1 MRTTSAAFIVA
12 LLTLIIAVPAVQA
25 TPTEV
30 NVRIEGRTETLF
42 EGPILTEGR
51 NVRASS
57 DTKAPKGG
65 RRCNGL
71 NNGQNPTPGPT
82 PTAASVDAMS
92 ILGEDFDGLWYGEP
106 FEDYFIKRWGPDGQ
120 SEAKGEF
127 WGVGVNNVFTSVGG
141 CQYQLDGGDEVL
153 WAYDAFSGRPR
164 LGLYP
169 AGYSGGAKPLT
180 AMAELNVPFEVEV
193 DAWDATGEG
202 DPPDSPQRT
211 GSEPFEGAEV
221 APMTIGS
228 GGYEKVDTGSSAMEE
243 TDEHGLA
250 EITFTES
257 GWQRIKATVV
267 GSGKESVVRSN
278 RLDVCVPDPPASDC
292 GPLLPDDLVRTPPPG
307 EPEGPEGEEPQPQGP
322 QPDGGGQ
329 SGSAQQGSGAASP
342 PTAAGQVQL
351 QLPRVDRSRIAQ
363 GLVKVSWRVLDP
375 GAGIEK
381 WTISSKTVGRKGA
394 RYVPRARGKGGT
406 SAALR
411 LPGGA
416 TYLLRITV
424 TDALGRS
431 STAPI
436 GKVQV
441 PA

>member
-1 MRTTSAAFIVA
+1 MRTVSAAFTVA
-12 LLTLIIAVPAVQA
+12 LLILSLAVPAAQA

-42 EGPILTEGR
+42 EGPILTEGH

-82 PTAASVDAMS
+82 PTTASVDAMS
-92 ILGEDFDGLWYGEP
+92 IIDEDFDGLWYGEP

-141 CQYQLDGGDEVL
+141 CQYQLDAGDAVL
-153 WAYDAFSGRPR
+153 WTYDAFSGRPR

-180 AMAELNVPFEVEV
+180 ALAELNEPFEVEV

-202 DPPDSPQRT
+202 DPPASPQRT

-221 APMTIGS
+221 APMTVGS
-228 GGYEKVDTGSSAMEE
+228 GGYEKVDTGSSAMVE

-250 EITFTES
+250 EIIFTEP

-278 RLDVCVPDPPASDC
+278 RLDVCVPDPPATDC
-292 GPLLPDDLVRTPPPG
+292 GPLLPDDLVRTPPPV
-307 EPEGPEGEEPQPQGP
+307 EPEGPGEEEPSQPE
-322 QPDGGGQ
+322 GGGQ
-329 SGSAQQGSGAASP
+329 AGSAQQGSGAAPP
-342 PTAAGQVQL
+342 PTAVGQVQL

-363 GLVKVSWRVLDP
+363 GVVKVSWRVLDP

-381 WTISSKTVGRKGA
+381 WTISSKTLGRKGA

-431 STAPI
+431 STASI

>member
-1 MRTTSAAFIVA
+1 MRTVSAAFSVA
-12 LLTLIIAVPAVQA
+12 LLTLSLAVPTAQA
-25 TPTEV
+25 APTEV

-42 EGPILTEGR
+42 EGPILTEGH

-82 PTAASVDAMS
+82 PTAASVDAMG

-141 CQYQLDGGDEVL
+141 CQYQLDAGDEVL

-169 AGYSGGAKPLT
+169 AGYPGGAKPLT
-180 AMAELNVPFEVEV
+180 ALAELNEPFAVEV

-221 APMTIGS
+221 APMTIGA
-228 GGYEKVDTGSSAMEE
+228 GGYEKVNTASSAMVK

-250 EITFTES
+250 EIVFTEP

-278 RLDVCVPDPPASDC
+278 RLDVCVPDPPETDC
-292 GPLLPDDLVRTPPPG
+292 GPLLPEDLVRTPPSV
-307 EPEGPEGEEPQPQGP
+307 EPEDPEEEGPPPQGQ
-322 QPDGGGQ
+322 QPD
-329 SGSAQQGSGAASP
+329 SAGPGPGPAAGDTSL
-342 PTAAGQVQL
+342 TAARQVQL
-351 QLPRVDRSRIAQ
+351 QLPRLDRSRIAQ
-363 GLVKVSWRVLDP
+363 GLVKISWRVLDP
-375 GAGIEK
+375 GVGIEK
-381 WTISSKTVGRKGA
+381 WTISSKTLGRRGA
-394 RYVPRARGKGGT
+394 RYVTRARGRSGT

-411 LPGGA
+411 LPGGG

-436 GKVQV
+436 GKVSV

>member
-1 MRTTSAAFIVA
+1 MRTASAAFTVA
-12 LLTLIIAVPAVQA
+12 LLTLSLAVPTAQA

-42 EGPILTEGR
+42 EGPILTEGH

-57 DTKAPKGG
+57 DMKAPKGG

-92 ILGEDFDGLWYGEP
+92 IIDEDFDGLWYGEP

-127 WGVGVNNVFTSVGG
+127 WGVAVNNVFTSVGG
-141 CQYQLDGGDEVL
+141 CQYQLDAGDEVL

-164 LGLYP
+164 LGLYT

-180 AMAELNVPFEVEV
+180 AMAELNEPFEVEV
-193 DAWDATGEG
+193 DAWDATGES
-202 DPPDSPQRT
+202 DPPASPQRI

-221 APMTIGS
+221 APMTVGS
-228 GGYEKVDTGSSAMEE
+228 GGYEKVDTGSSAMVE

-250 EITFTES
+250 EIIFTEP

-278 RLDVCVPDPPASDC
+278 RLDVCVPDPPATDC
-292 GPLLPDDLVRTPPPG
+292 GPLLPDDLVRTPPPV
-307 EPEGPEGEEPQPQGP
+307 EPEGPGEEEPSQPEA
-322 QPDGGGQ
+322 GGQ
-329 SGSAQQGSGAASP
+329 PGSAQQGSGAAP
-342 PTAAGQVQL
+342 TPTAVGQVQL

-381 WTISSKTVGRKGA
+381 WTISSKTLGRKGG
-394 RYVPRARGKGGT
+394 RYVTRARGKGGT

-411 LPGGA
+411 LPAGG

-424 TDALGRS
+424 TDTLGRS
-431 STAPI
+431 SSAAI
-436 GKVQV
+436 GKVPV